1 MTEKQYGGASRHGF
15 KAKAAKEV
23 NKIQD
28 KNINTSM
35 SIDSNNSSNSLS
47 KEEIEKLKQAGK
59 IAKQVVEY
67 ARKII
72 KPEMPLLEIADK
84 IEAKIIELGA
94 KPAFPVTLSINEI
107 AAHATPAFNGTELAK
122 DLLKVDIGVHIDGH
136 IADTAITLDLANSDL
151 NKKLIEAAEKALKEA
166 INIVSLGSKINE
178 IGATIEKVI
187 TSLGFEPIRN
197 LSGHKIEKH
206 NVHAGVTIPNFDN
219 EQNKQIEEG
228 VYAIEPFSTNGL
240 GAVKDGKPS
249 GIYHLENPGN
259 VRDNFARE
267 VLEFITEEYKTL
279 PFCSRWIHKKFGTR
293 GLLAL
298 RQIESAGLLHHY
310 AQLIE
315 SGKGKVA
322 QAEHTIIL
330 TEKEKIITT
339 V

>member
-1 MTEKQYGGASRHGF
+1 MTEKQYGGASSFGLKS
-15 KAKAAKEV
+15 KAKKMEAKT
-23 NKIQD
+23 KD
-28 KNINTSM
+28 LNTSKNLE
-35 SIDSNNSSNSLS
+35 IRNSDNTSSLTND
-47 KEEIEKLKQAGK
+47 ELEKLKKAGK

-67 ARKII
+67 AKAII
-72 KPEMPLLEIADK
+72 KPNMPLLEIAEK
-84 IEAKIIELGA
+84 IEDKIIELGA
-94 KPAFPVTLSINEI
+94 KPAFPVNLSVNEI
-107 AAHATPAFNGTELAK
+107 AAHATPAFNDQELAR

-166 INIVSLGSKINE
+166 INIVKLGSKINE
-178 IGATIEKVI
+178 IGGTIEKVI

-219 EQNKQIEEG
+219 KQNKQIEEG

-240 GAVKDGKPS
+240 GNVRDGKLS
-249 GIYHLENPGN
+249 GIYHLENPRS

-315 SGKGKVA
+315 TGKGKVA
-322 QAEHTIIL
+322 QAEHTVIL

>member
-35 SIDSNNSSNSLS
+35 SIDSNNNSNSLS

-107 AAHATPAFNGTELAK
+107 AAHATPAFNGTELAR
-122 DLLKVDIGVHIDGH
+122 DLLKVDIGVNISAH

-219 EQNKQIEEG
+219 KQNKQIEEG

-240 GAVKDGKPS
+240 GNVRDGKLS
-249 GIYHLENPGN
+249 GIYHLENPRS

-322 QAEHTIIL
+322 QAEHTVIL